1 MDSTQDSL
9 SSSGE
14 LSQERNNEERRL
26 TIKTGSRFIQ
36 EEQSTIDQQ
45 MPLGGMMNLRLA
57 DKLHTDGETFPLFDT
72 QSSTRLTDHGIL
84 NIGELE

>member
-9 SSSGE
+9 SSSGK

-36 EEQSTIDQQ
+36 EEESTAGQQ
-45 MPLGGMMNLRLA
+45 KPLGGMVDLRFT
-57 DKLHTDGETFPLFDT
+57 DKLDTDGETFPLLDA
-72 QSSTRLTDHGIL
+72 
-84 NIGELE
+84 

>member
-14 LSQERNNEERRL
+14 LSQERNDEERRL

-36 EEQSTIDQQ
+36 EEESTAGQQ
-45 MPLGGMMNLRLA
+45 KPLGGMLNLRFT
-57 DKLHTDGETFPLFDT
+57 DKLDTDGETFSLFDT

-84 NIGELE
+84 DIGKLE